1 MPLQQQRDMPLQMF
15 RFIAA
20 MRLLRFISSMQ
31 PPTPKSIG
39 REKGDSNLDG
49 TVDVSDAVCVL
60 TYYAK
65 KASGNTTKL
74 NDSFTDDQETLSY
87 FLSDIDTCS
96 QNQGADGGIL
106 GVEDAVQILT
116 HYAKSAAGSTPI
128 WNNRW

>member
-1 MPLQQQRDMPLQMF
+1 MF
-15 RFIAA
+15 TYTKKV
-20 MRLLRFISSMQ
+20 LVG
-31 PPTPKSIG
+31 K
-39 REKGDSNLDG
+39 KGDSNLDG
-49 TVDVSDAVCVL
+49 IVDVNDSVCIL

-65 KASGNTTKL
+65 KAAGNTAKL
-74 NDSFTDDQETLSY
+74 NNSFTDDQETLAY

-116 HYAKSAAGSTPI
+116 HYAKSASGNTPL